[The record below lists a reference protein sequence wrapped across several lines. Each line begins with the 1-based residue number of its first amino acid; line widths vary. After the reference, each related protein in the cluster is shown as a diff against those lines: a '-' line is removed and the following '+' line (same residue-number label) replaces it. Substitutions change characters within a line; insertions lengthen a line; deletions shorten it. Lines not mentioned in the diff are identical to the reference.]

1 MPKIL
6 NKKQINFFK
15 KNGYLFPIK
24 IMEEKEASLYRA
36 ELEDYEKSQ
45 GLTLSGIDK
54 HKSHLLFSWVNKIVH
69 NNTL

>member
-24 IMEEKEASLYRA
+24 VMEEKEASLYRA
-36 ELEDYEKSQ
+36 
-45 GLTLSGIDK
+45 
-54 HKSHLLFSWVNKIVH
+54 
-69 NNTL
+69 